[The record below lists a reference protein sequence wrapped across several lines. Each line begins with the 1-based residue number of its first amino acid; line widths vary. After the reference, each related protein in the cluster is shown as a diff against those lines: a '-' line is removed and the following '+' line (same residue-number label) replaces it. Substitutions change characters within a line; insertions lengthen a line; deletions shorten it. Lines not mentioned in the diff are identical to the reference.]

1 MLDIYTISVIFVVGY
16 SLFGWLIPL
25 GIKIN
30 YGRLK
35 DSLSK
40 LDLPPKLSWFFME
53 IPNLLWVLYFI
64 FIIGDS
70 LSWGYCLFIIHYI
83 NRTIIYPLRLNTNT
97 PLPLEIV
104 LTAFSFTFAN
114 GYIQGISNKTAGQT
128 SLFLQILGT
137 FIFFLG
143 MYINIRCDNILQ
155 EAKIKAKSQ
164 KQNDSKSKYVLIDEF
179 LFKYVGSPNY
189 FGEIIEWI
197 GYFIVCQTF

>member
-25 GIKIN
+25 GVKIN